1 MESRIYSHYQRNT
14 NKNKS
19 NTKRGTT
26 TKFRNQPQSKG
37 YRKTLKK
44 AIITV
49 TVIKKEPYK
58 KQIFYKTFF
67 YKNIFS
73 RNNSNN
79 YSKTI

>member
-1 MESRIYSHYQRNT
+1 MESRIYSNYQRNT

-49 TVIKKEPYK
+49 TVIKNEPL
-58 KQIFYKTFF
+58 QKTAFLQNLFF
-67 YKNIFS
+67 KNIFS